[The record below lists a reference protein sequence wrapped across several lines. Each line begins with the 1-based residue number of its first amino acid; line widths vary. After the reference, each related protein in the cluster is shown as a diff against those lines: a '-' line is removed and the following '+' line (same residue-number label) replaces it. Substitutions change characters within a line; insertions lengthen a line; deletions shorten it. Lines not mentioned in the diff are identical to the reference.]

1 MVLKNNRGLTL
12 TESLVGIVLLSAL
25 LIGTIGAFF
34 ISKMSTIRAYHR
46 ISAMNILKEYLEQ
59 EVKAGFL
66 GGYAEGD
73 YYVTASSAGPM
84 PVIIDD
90 RNTVST
96 SDDLTGTVRP
106 IPYPGAVTVIG
117 TSPMTHSYK
126 SVGFIVEWNETEG
139 MFGGGS
145 AVSCSER
152 ALTYVAERS

>member
-1 MVLKNNRGLTL
+1 MVLKNRKGLTL
-12 TESLVGIVLLSAL
+12 VESLVSVVLLSAL

-34 ISKMSTIRAYHR
+34 ISKISTIRAYHR
-46 ISAMNILKEYLEQ
+46 TSAMNILKEYLEQ

-73 YYVTASSAGPM
+73 YYVTVSSAGPIS
-84 PVIIDD
+84 VVIDD

-96 SDDLTGTVRP
+96 SDDLTGTIRP
-106 IPYPGAVTVIG
+106 VPYPGSVTVIG

-126 SVGFIVEWNETEG
+126 SVGFIIEWNETEG

-145 AVSCSER
+145 VVPCSER
-152 ALTYVAERS
+152 VLTYVAERS